1 MVLPAGKRRV
11 KTGSVT
17 CRKVSVPDGRG
28 WSFQRWPAPVAYR
41 ADPGPAG
48 GAWSHLRPIP
58 DRTRRAA
65 DAALVLGC
73 HDLGVAD
80 TAAELYHAGLAP
92 VLVCSGATNPLRPQL
107 FPHGEAAAFA
117 DRLRHHGVP
126 DAAILTEPA
135 ATNTGATI
143 ALSRRALAAAGIQ
156 PATVAL
162 VCMPYMQRRA
172 HTTCQKLWPQVDA
185 WCASTHAPFAD
196 YVARIGDPPLVIDHM
211 VGDLQRITYPARGYA
226 IAQTVPRPV
235 MDAYRALIASGHT
248 SRMLTDSG

>member
-1 MVLPAGKRRV
+1 
-11 KTGSVT
+11 
-17 CRKVSVPDGRG
+17 
-28 WSFQRWPAPVAYR
+28 
-41 ADPGPAG
+41 
-48 GAWSHLRPIP
+48 
-58 DRTRRAA
+58 
-65 DAALVLGC
+65 VLGC

-80 TAAELYHAGLAP
+80 TAAELHHAGLAP
-92 VLVCSGATNPLRPQL
+92 VLVSSGASNPLRPQL

-126 DAAILTEPA
+126 DSAILTEPA
-135 ATNTGATI
+135 ATNTGANI
-143 ALSRRALAAAGIQ
+143 ALSRAALAAAGIA

-185 WCASTHAPFAD
+185 WCASTRVPFAD
-196 YVARIGDPPLVIDHM
+196 YVARIGDARLVIDHM
-211 VGDLQRITYPARGYA
+211 VGDLQRIITYPARGYA
-226 IAQTVPRPV
+226 IAQNVPASI